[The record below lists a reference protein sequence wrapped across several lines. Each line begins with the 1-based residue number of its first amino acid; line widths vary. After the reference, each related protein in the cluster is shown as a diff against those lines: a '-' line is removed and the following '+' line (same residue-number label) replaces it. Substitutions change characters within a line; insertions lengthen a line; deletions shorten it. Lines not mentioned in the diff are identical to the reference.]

1 MHLSFSLQIHTLNI
15 RDLAQLSCFL
25 LLSLPFIGRADHS
38 ASSSSTENRTAAH
51 FASSLTDDPLSQN
64 QIIESVLGSGVHGS
78 HSELN
83 DTQLQVARAGL
94 GCYISTLIFKNVRE
108 ADEDGYVD
116 GSNTNEYT
124 NRTEVNW

>member
-1 MHLSFSLQIHTLNI
+1 MHSSFSLQ
-15 RDLAQLSCFL
+15 
-25 LLSLPFIGRADHS
+25 
-38 ASSSSTENRTAAH
+38 STENRTAAH
-51 FASSLTDDPLSQN
+51 FASSLTDDPLTQN
-64 QIIESVLGSGVHGS
+64 RITESVLKSGVHGS

-94 GCYISTLIFKNVRE
+94 GCYISMLIFKNVRE

-116 GSNTNEYT
+116 GSNANEYT